1 MKNGYCRSSSKK
13 YAKMV
18 LFGLKTHFKKIF
30 LGYFYPPTLP
40 MQKNRVKMVPKQVF
54 TRAGIKSPPPYS
66 MSIPEAPSCRVKNSN
81 WKWCS
86 NFFPWLWFK
95 NLELLHKNCFKWKG
109 ISKFWKWEEWTITTD
124 RDSSNTKLLL
134 DNDESPSKVPDE
146 PQYATTFKVKSEYTC
161 KYC

>member
-1 MKNGYCRSSSKK
+1 MKNGCCHISSKK

-66 MSIPEAPSCRVKNSN
+66 MSIPEAPSCRVKGFVSHTHPSFSNS
-81 WKWCS
+81 
-86 NFFPWLWFK
+86 
-95 NLELLHKNCFKWKG
+95 CF
-109 ISKFWKWEEWTITTD
+109 
-124 RDSSNTKLLL
+124 
-134 DNDESPSKVPDE
+134 ESPKPSPRMRRICNLLFLLNPNLFVIR
-146 PQYATTFKVKSEYTC
+146 QIYFRTHLT
-161 KYC
+161 